1 MREAMLAGSMLSNSE
16 SWINLTQQD
25 LDKLQKPDTILQ
37 HKLLSNSENP
47 SKAFMFLEL
56 GILPLKYVIMTK
68 RLNFLKYIL
77 NENITSMI
85 RKVYEALKQESRKG
99 DFVYLV
105 QKDLMEIDLK
115 LLDEEI
121 HTLSV
126 GKWKGIVRRKI
137 KQAAFQYLIGEN
149 LSKEKTKHIVFEK
162 YQMRKYLF
170 INRSTSLAKI
180 IFSVRSGTLDI
191 KEWTPWKYNDNIC
204 VICE

>member
-1 MREAMLAGSMLSNSE
+1 MGALSG
-16 SWINLTQQD
+16 
-25 LDKLQKPDTILQ
+25 
-37 HKLLSNSENP
+37 
-47 SKAFMFLEL
+47 A
-56 GILPLKYVIMTK
+56 
-68 RLNFLKYIL
+68 
-77 NENITSMI
+77 MI
-85 RKVYEALKQESRKG
+85 RKVYEALKQESRKC

-204 VICE
+204 VTCERAAETMAHFVSCKAYSSETLVSDWENIFKDNPDIQYEIASKIEKRMKTRESKLQEAGLDSDPGSQALELIC

>member
-1 MREAMLAGSMLSNSE
+1 MREAMLAGSMLCNSE

-25 LDKLQKPDTILQ
+25 KLQDKLQKPDTILQ
-37 HKLLSNSENP
+37 QKILSNSGNP

-137 KQAAFQYLIGEN
+137 KQAAFQYRIGEN
-149 LSKEKTKHIVFEK
+149 LSK
-162 YQMRKYLF
+162 
-170 INRSTSLAKI
+170 
-180 IFSVRSGTLDI
+180 
-191 KEWTPWKYNDNIC
+191 
-204 VICE
+204 